1 MKNAFR
7 VLRDQSEKRQIQR
20 AEKEGK
26 EKENGQRDRRLPK
39 CSSKY
44 TQRAERKL
52 KKLLEDLNEK
62 DKD

>member
-7 VLRDQSEKRQIQR
+7 VSRNQSDKRQR

-26 EKENGQRDRRLPK
+26 EKENGQRDRRLAK
-39 CSSKY
+39 CSPKY

>member
-7 VLRDQSEKRQIQR
+7 VSRDQSEKRQR